1 MAHVTKTNSHHFP
14 THIDIKSGARGRL
27 IAMLDQDLACTFDLA
42 SQVKQAHWNVKGKEF
57 YPLHLLFDEIAEEL
71 VKFVDELAERITS
84 LGGYAHGTVR
94 MAAEHSSL
102 PEYPTEIDGV
112 QMETYI
118 DWMKSA
124 YYITL
129 TGLPAISVPCGFTD
143 DGLPVGIQIVG
154 RWHDDFGVLQ
164 IARAFEQATQVWKRR
179 PPVVVEG

>member
-1 MAHVTKTNSHHFP
+1 MAHVTKTNSHQFP

-102 PEYPTEIDGV
+102 PEYPTEIVDGHEHV
-112 QMETYI
+112 AALVERFGTYAGRLRAAI
-118 DWMKSA
+118 EESERIGDPTTSDL
-124 YYITL
+124 YIE
-129 TGLPAISVPCGFTD
+129 ISRVVDKRLWF
-143 DGLPVGIQIVG
+143 LEA
-154 RWHDDFGVLQ
+154 HLQ
-164 IARAFEQATQVWKRR
+164 A
-179 PPVVVEG
+179 